1 MVVSGV
7 AFPLLLVLVSA
18 VQELGRCPV
27 DSVVEIAAGRFLPD
41 SQPQL
46 LVREQAGAVT
56 LCPGPDRSAGVRVP
70 LYRLAL
76 LRMSGQRWEMLWR
89 SGLLVGREAADA
101 GIFPDF
107 WAWGD
112 FDGDGQDELVLTE
125 GSRVLV
131 VNFGPD
137 GVIADPVAGDFGLVV
152 EAAGANIELDGLG
165 ELVTLE
171 VQTDSAG
178 RRWQVR
184 IWQLEYGRFVP
195 RGGAL
200 VLPDSPAGTVY
211 SLLGS
216 ARLEDYPGAPVL
228 IAGEFS
234 TLRPSR
240 YCLIY
245 HTEGDT
251 FALTGTPFPYREWF
265 SREEVLPAGRLSL
278 FNVGDTLVAYG
289 YFVPGSGSGMSF
301 AALQEGDWR
310 VLKPSLEP
318 PKVAGLWCR
327 YGAGWLNLRQGRF
340 YLYPQ
345 PPFFWR

>member
-1 MVVSGV
+1 MSGI
-7 AFPLLLVLVSA
+7 AFPLLLVLISA

-27 DSVVEIAAGRFLPD
+27 DSVVEVTAGRFLPD
-41 SQPQL
+41 TQPQL

-56 LCPGPDRSAGVRVP
+56 LCPGSDRSAGIRVP
-70 LYRLAL
+70 LCRLAL
-76 LRMSGQRWEMLWR
+76 LRMSGARWEISWR
-89 SGLLVGREAADA
+89 SGLLVGREAVGA

-137 GVIADPVAGDFGLVV
+137 GVIADSVAGDFGLVV

-171 VQTDSAG
+171 GRTDSAG
-178 RRWQVR
+178 RRWRVR
-184 IWQLEYGRFVP
+184 IWQLKDSRFVS
-195 RGGAL
+195 RGEAP
-200 VLPDSPAGTVY
+200 VLPDSPPGSSF

-216 ARLEDYPGAPVL
+216 ARLEDYPGEPVL
-228 IAGEFS
+228 IMEEFP

-240 YCLIY
+240 YYALY
-245 HTEGDT
+245 SAAGDS
-251 FALTGTPFPYREWF
+251 FVLTGNPFPWTEWF
-265 SREEVLPAGRLSL
+265 SKEQVLPAGRMSL

-289 YFVPGSGSGMSF
+289 YFVPGSGSSMSF
-301 AALQEGDWR
+301 AALQDGEWR
-310 VLKPSLEP
+310 VLKPRLEP
-318 PKVAGLWCR
+318 QRTVGLWCR
-327 YGAGWLNLRQGRF
+327 YGSGWLNLRQNRF
-340 YLYPQ
+340 YLYSE